1 MRLSVGYKT
10 SSFLKVYM
18 DLFDYRIKEVSMQ
31 NALSD
36 YVTPVGYRSSYK
48 GVPFGRYAEVLP
60 FIDFT
65 KYYVMFRGPRPCRSQ
80 ASTRKR
86 DAKAFDVYMRSARDT
101 YELRTEREAFQRGVE
116 WANNRSH

>member
-1 MRLSVGYKT
+1 MRRSVGYKS

-18 DLFDYRIKEVSMQ
+18 EYRLKEITMCQ
-31 NALSD
+31 ALEN
-36 YVTPVGYRSSYK
+36 YQTPTGYRSSYK

-60 FIDFT
+60 YIDFT
-65 KYYVMFRGPRPCRSQ
+65 KYYVMFRGPRPSRAQS
-80 ASTRKR
+80 STRKR

-101 YELRTEREAFQRGVE
+101 MLIRTEREAFVRGVR

>member
-1 MRLSVGYKT
+1 MN
-10 SSFLKVYM
+10 
-18 DLFDYRIKEVSMQ
+18 YRYNEIAMQ
-31 NALSD
+31 QALQD

-60 FIDFT
+60 YIDFT
-65 KYYVMFRGPRPCRSQ
+65 KYYVMFRGPRPSRSQ
-80 ASTRKR
+80 SSTRKR

-101 YELRTEREAFQRGVE
+101 MLLRTEREAFQRGVR